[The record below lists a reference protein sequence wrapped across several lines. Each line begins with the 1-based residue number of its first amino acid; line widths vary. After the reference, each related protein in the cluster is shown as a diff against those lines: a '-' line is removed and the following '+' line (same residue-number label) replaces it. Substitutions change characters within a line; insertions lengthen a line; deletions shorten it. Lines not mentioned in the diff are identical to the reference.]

1 MNNRNIFL
9 LFALL
14 SALTSFA
21 DKKMTIRNKEFRDHI
36 NAPAVVEEVVEI
48 DECPVELIEE

>member
-1 MNNRNIFL
+1 MNNRIFFL

-21 DKKMTIRNKEFRDHI
+21 DKKMTIRNTDTGESF
-36 NAPAVVEEVVEI
+36 EVSI
-48 DECPVELIEE
+48 PDELKMTI

>member
-1 MNNRNIFL
+1 MNSRNFFL

-21 DKKMTIRNKEFRDHI
+21 DKKMTIRNKEYSDHI

-48 DECPVELIEE
+48 DECQVELIEE